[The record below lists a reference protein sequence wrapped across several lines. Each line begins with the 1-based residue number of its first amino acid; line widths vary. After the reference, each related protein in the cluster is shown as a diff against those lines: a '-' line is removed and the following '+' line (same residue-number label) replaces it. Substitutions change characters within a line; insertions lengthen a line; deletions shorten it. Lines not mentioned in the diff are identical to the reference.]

1 LAHFQRIIELFTQ
14 KIVTKLSNIWVWDP
28 GSGKNLFR
36 IPAPGVKNR
45 IQDTQHWAKATPPPL
60 HSAYPVA
67 GWGLSAHAHQADRMA
82 RYKLLWIAILGLT
95 SFLYLA
101 VSVSKFR

>member
-1 LAHFQRIIELFTQ
+1 L
-14 KIVTKLSNIWVWDP
+14 NP
-28 GSGKNLFR
+28 GSAKNLFR
-36 IPAPGVKNR
+36 IPDPGVKNR
-45 IQDTQHWAKATPPPL
+45 IPDPDPQQGAKATLPPL

-67 GWGLSAHAHQADRMA
+67 GWGLSAHAPHQADRMA